1 MGKPL
6 VVEGDPVQGTDKHN
20 VTATATPPPTGTA
33 YTGVGEYDYR
43 GSMTDDLSDFVRIDG
58 APVAVTTSHSSLD
71 PGEDIPPTGGHSGP
85 TGKNYLP
92 PTPVPIPLTV
102 TISDP
107 IGVGTP
113 SASAGSRFV
122 SVGGDPVLLDGDKID
137 TCDGL
142 SIPMNSTVTASSQSF
157 VSASEG

>member
-1 MGKPL
+1 MGKLL

-20 VTATATPPPTGTA
+20 VSGSTATSPSVTSTW
-33 YTGVGEYDYR
+33 VGDYDYR

-58 APVAVTTSHSSLD
+58 APVAVTASQSSLD
-71 PGEDIPPTGGHSGP
+71 PGEDTSPTGGHSGP
-85 TGKNYLP
+85 TGKNYVP
-92 PTPVPIPLTV
+92 PAPAPVPMSLQ
-102 TISDP
+102 ISDP
-107 IGVGTP
+107 IGVGNP

-142 SIPMNSTVTASSQSF
+142 SKPMNSTVTASNQSF